1 MGTRASGGKRQP
13 ASCPGKKTL
22 GTGRSEGLRKGSCGL
37 SEEAQSRR
45 QRFGQLEGGREK
57 IRWCSGGCQG
67 QEWGIGAVKERDAEV
82 GDAEMRELRRGQI
95 RLMKC

>member
-1 MGTRASGGKRQP
+1 MEGRDSQQAALGKRP
-13 ASCPGKKTL
+13 WGL
-22 GTGRSEGLRKGSCGL
+22 GEARGSGRGSCGL